1 MKRNKIPAAAILRLS
16 IYYRYLQRLLQNGT
30 TVVSSAALARYANVN
45 PAQLRKDLSY
55 FGRFGVRGIGYDV
68 VRLAEHIRGILGLVR
83 EWRMALVGV
92 DCVGRALLANRH
104 LQSQGYRFVAAF
116 DNDPKKV
123 GEDVGHGLKIR
134 PMEEFEEIVN
144 ADTVDIGVI
153 AVSVDQAQ
161 SVANAFVKAGVRG
174 ILNFAPTR
182 LDLPGN
188 IMVQYVDFTVLL
200 DSLAYGI
207 CNLTK
212 IEDEKKACIL
222 DPRRQR
228 WNREHSWP
236 VVQFFQ

>member
-1 MKRNKIPAAAILRLS
+1 MKRNKIPAASILRLS
-16 IYYRYLQRLLQNGT
+16 VYYRYLQRLLQNGT
-30 TVVSSAALARYANVN
+30 SVVSSAALARYANVN
-45 PAQLRKDLSY
+45 AAQLRKDLSY

-68 VRLAEHIRGILGLVR
+68 VRLAERIRAILGLVR

-92 DCVGRALLANRH
+92 DCVGRALLTNRH

-116 DNDPKKV
+116 DNNPKKIGEEV
-123 GEDVGHGLKIR
+123 GQDLKVR
-134 PMEEFEEIVN
+134 PMDEFLEVVN
-144 ADTVDIGVI
+144 AESVDIGVI

-188 IMVQYVDFTVLL
+188 IIVQYVDFTVLL

-207 CNLTK
+207 CNLTRM
-212 IEDEKKACIL
+212 EDEKKECAL

-236 VVQFFQ
+236 VVQSFQ